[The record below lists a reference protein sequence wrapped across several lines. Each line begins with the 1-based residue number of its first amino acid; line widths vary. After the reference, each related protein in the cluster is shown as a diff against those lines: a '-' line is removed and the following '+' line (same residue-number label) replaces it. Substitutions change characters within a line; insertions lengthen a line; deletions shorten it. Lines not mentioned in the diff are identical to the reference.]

1 MSDTPVTDL
10 ATYEPEPGHGLP
22 VFEPQSTSEADR
34 WEEHVSYWRAYWTN
48 MQDRLWLLASIA
60 ASVEANYGE
69 SNVKRFAYEVQCSST
84 WVYRLARLHRTW
96 RNLRPSQV
104 LSVSHHLEAMEA
116 PDPQAAIERAELE
129 NLSTRQLRAEIKGE
143 VYTPHE
149 SDEHGTDPGGELS
162 TRLQHWYG
170 FIKARP
176 CLRCGTTEQIEAA
189 HVRGFVNVQ
198 TGALL
203 RRSHKGLA
211 AWCCL
216 PICSSCHRT
225 APDSL
230 HNVGEEAFIAE
241 LGAART
247 FQTLATLLAMFF
259 VRDEG

>member
-1 MSDTPVTDL
+1 MTDL
-10 ATYEPEPGHGLP
+10 ATYEPATDLP
-22 VFEPQSTSEADR
+22 VFQPQSGDDADIFD
-34 WEEHVSYWRAYWTN
+34 EHVSYWRAHWDD
-48 MQDRLWLLASIA
+48 MQDRLWHLAAIA
-60 ASVEANYGE
+60 ASLESRYGE
-69 SNVKRFAYEVQCSST
+69 STVKRFAYEVQCSSS
-84 WVYRLARLHRTW
+84 WIYQLARTYRVW
-96 RNLRPSQV
+96 QDKQRSQI
-104 LSVSHHLEAMEA
+104 LSFSYHAIAAEAS
-116 PDPQAAIERAELE
+116 DPVAAIERAELE